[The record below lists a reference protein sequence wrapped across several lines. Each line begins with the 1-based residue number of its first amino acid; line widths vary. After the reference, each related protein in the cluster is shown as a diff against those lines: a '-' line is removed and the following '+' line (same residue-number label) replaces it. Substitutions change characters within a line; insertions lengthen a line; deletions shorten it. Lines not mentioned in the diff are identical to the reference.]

1 MRAVVYHGP
10 RDVRVEQVPDAS
22 VQDAG
27 DVVVRVLRACIC
39 GSDLWSYRGYH
50 PDLPSGLRTGHE
62 FLGVVE
68 DAGRDVRALSRGDLV
83 LAPFYY
89 CDGTCEYCR
98 AGLTTSCTG
107 GGGWGGTS
115 DGGQGEA
122 VRVPH
127 ADATLVAV
135 PGAAGISDAMLT
147 SLLPLT
153 DVMSTGHHACVSA
166 GVGQGSSVAVIGDG
180 AVGLCA
186 VLAAARLGAE
196 RIIAVG
202 HHEDRLEV
210 ATLFGATDVVTAR
223 GEEAV
228 AAVRELT
235 DGGVQSVCECV
246 GNQSAVD
253 TALGAVRDGGRIG
266 WVGVPADVTGFDM
279 RAAFGRNVSL
289 TGGVAPARDYIPEL
303 MADVLAGRLDPS
315 PVLDLP
321 LALDDAADGYRR
333 MDERTAIKVMLTP

>member
-1 MRAVVYHGP
+1 MKAVVYHGP
-10 RDVRVEQVPDAS
+10 RDMRVEDVPDAS
-22 VQDAG
+22 VQDSHDA
-27 DVVVRVLRACIC
+27 VVRVVRACIC

-50 PDLPSGLRTGHE
+50 PDLPAGVRTGHE
-62 FLGVVE
+62 FMGVVE
-68 DAGRDVRALSRGDLV
+68 ETGSEVSALRRGDLV

-89 CDGTCEYCR
+89 CDGACEYCR
-98 AGLTTSCTG
+98 AGLTSSCTG
-107 GGGWGGTS
+107 GGGWGGHS

-127 ADATLVAV
+127 ADATLVPV
-135 PGAAGISDAMLT
+135 PGGSGLSDEMLT
-147 SLLPLT
+147 ALLPLT

-166 GVGQGSSVAVIGDG
+166 GVGPGTTVAVIGDG

-186 VLAAARLGAE
+186 VLAAVRLGAE

-202 HHEDRLEV
+202 HHADRLAV
-210 ATLFGATDVVTAR
+210 ATRFGATDVLTAR
-223 GEEAV
+223 GEDAV
-228 AAVRELT
+228 AAVRDLT
-235 DGGVQSVCECV
+235 DGGVAAVCECV

-289 TGGVAPARDYIPEL
+289 TGGVAPARDYIPQL
-303 MADVLAGRLDPS
+303 MPDVLAGRLDPS
-315 PVLDLP
+315 PVLDRPLP
-321 LALDDAADGYRR
+321 LTAAPDGYRE